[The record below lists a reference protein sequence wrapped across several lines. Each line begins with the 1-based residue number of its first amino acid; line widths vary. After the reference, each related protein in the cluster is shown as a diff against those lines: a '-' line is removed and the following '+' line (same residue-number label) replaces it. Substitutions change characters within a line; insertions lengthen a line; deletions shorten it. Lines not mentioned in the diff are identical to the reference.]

1 MKKILIAYDSK
12 TGRTEKMAE
21 YIAEGVRS
29 DGNEATVKKISDIPD
44 EKGLAGYD
52 AYIFGCPTYFKD
64 ITEDMK
70 KFLFNAKEAGL
81 KGKVGGAFG
90 SYTHL
95 GNAPRIIHDTM
106 AYVYEMIMADMGELN
121 VKEQMVDSGKGK
133 EPCLEFGKSFS
144 RRIE

>member
-21 YIAEGVRS
+21 YIAEGIRS
-29 DGNEATVKKISDIPD
+29 DGKEASVKKISELPNVTN
-44 EKGLAGYD
+44 LAGYD

-70 KFLFNAKEAGL
+70 KFLFIAKEAGL

-106 AYVYEMIMADMGELN
+106 AYVYDMKMADLGELN
-121 VKEQMVDSGKGK
+121 VKEQVLDSGKGK
-133 EPCLEFGKSFS
+133 EPCLEFGKSFG